1 MELVKVHKKKDEDKF
16 LLELMSLGK
25 KNAIKASKDSNY
37 RKKVKKM
44 ANY

>member
-16 LLELMSLGK
+16 LLELMSLGR
-25 KNAIKASKDSNY
+25 KNAIKASKDSDF
-37 RKKVKKM
+37 RKKIKKM

>member
-25 KNAIKASKDSNY
+25 KNAIKASKDSDY

>member
-16 LLELMSLGK
+16 LLELMSLGR
-25 KNAIKASKDSNY
+25 KNAIKASKDSDF

>member
-25 KNAIKASKDSNY
+25 KNAIKASKDSDY
-37 RKKVKKM
+37 RRKVKKM